1 MKATHETA
9 TELKTEL
16 TRTMNLL
23 RTLRD
28 EIRVEV
34 HLATMDTKRAWEALE
49 PRFGEAERH
58 MQRANEASKNVI
70 EQVAE
75 AFDAFMRSLRA
86 RDGGATPRTP

>member
-1 MKATHETA
+1 MKATRETA
-9 TELKTEL
+9 IALKNEL
-16 TRTMNLL
+16 TQTMNLL

-49 PRFGEAERH
+49 PRLGEAERH

-70 EQVAE
+70 EPVAE

>member
-1 MKATHETA
+1 MKATQETA

-16 TRTMNLL
+16 TRTMSLL

-49 PRFGEAERH
+49 PRFAEAERH
-58 MQRANEASKNVI
+58 MQRANEASKKVV

-75 AFDAFMRSLRA
+75 AFNAFMRSLKA
-86 RDGGATPRTP
+86 RDGGAAPRTR